1 MQRFYAALPPDL
13 ALTDRNI
20 FVHSSS
26 PQFIG
31 YISLHTWYLQAC
43 IDLYRICFPG
53 ILRESALSSLLVNE
67 PPDFVLQWQHL
78 AVSFAVKLASMWKR
92 LLDLKASSVLQFP
105 GDMAPLDPASCVS
118 IYQVTKVLLIARRFQ
133 IYCGLIDPLTN
144 TPITLDDDRV
154 GILCQSNL
162 TYIQDLAS
170 IAPIAAVVQQDVRA
184 IVRNGFGGMTA
195 EGNMPDIE
203 EAVPVTSQIQKDHVL
218 SRYNVLAM
226 GIAAS
231 HSNPS
236 PPEGPQPS
244 PTASR
249 QFRESGT
256 SGDSAIRLHQHE
268 SVANSTTGLG
278 SNTQSPTIPR
288 DITNDDRYPTSYSLE
303 QPHHQSSGLS
313 ISMSTCNAIS
323 HVNENQQDSQQLAF
337 WTLGSNEWPLEYIVP
352 ASQTNMSAELD
363 WFLANPLLNE
373 Q

>member
-31 YISLHTWYLQAC
+31 YISLHTWYLQAS
-43 IDLYRICFPG
+43 IDLYRVCFPG
-53 ILRESALSSLLVNE
+53 ILRESALSTLLANE
-67 PPDFVLQWQHL
+67 PPDFVVQWQHL
-78 AVSFAVKLASMWKR
+78 AVSFAVKLASTWKL

-133 IYCGLIDPLTN
+133 IYCGLIDPLTY
-144 TPITLDDDRV
+144 TPVTLDNDRV
-154 GILCQSNL
+154 EILCQSNL
-162 TYIQDLAS
+162 AYIQDLAS

-184 IVRNGFGGMTA
+184 IVRNGIGPMTA
-195 EGNMPDIE
+195 EGNIPNIGE
-203 EAVPVTSQIQKDHVL
+203 EVPVTSQIQKDHVL

-231 HSNPS
+231 RGNPS
-236 PPEGPQPS
+236 SPDGPQPS
-244 PTASR
+244 PPAPS
-249 QFRESGT
+249 QLQGSGT
-256 SGDSAIRLHQHE
+256 SRGSASRLHQHE
-268 SVANSTTGLG
+268 SAIDSTAGLG
-278 SNTQSPTIPR
+278 SNAQSPIIP
-288 DITNDDRYPTSYSLE
+288 DNFTNHDRYQASYSSE
-303 QPHHQSSGLS
+303 QSHHRSFGLS
-313 ISMSTCNAIS
+313 TSTPTCNATS
-323 HVNENQQDSQQLAF
+323 HGSENQQDSQHLAF

-352 ASQTNMSAELD
+352 ESQTNMSAELD